1 MTKIKIYAYSEF
13 RANSIEFFFFKFEI
27 KFHINLTEKFVKFNL
42 VQHELVASHT
52 RLIQGQIILSLPQN
66 LLSIKLCK
74 MTSSILLLFNFTL
87 RLLGTCG
94 SNLGF
99 VLWEWVAGYD
109 PFIFGVSLMVAVL
122 DQLRLWGESLCVILF
137 LLIILFGRLTQKKK
151 YLYNN
156 RKYSFGHRWIRNSWS
171 YIIEFKFKRWN

>member
-13 RANSIEFFFFKFEI
+13 RANTIEFLFLFFKFEI
-27 KFHINLTEKFVKFNL
+27 KFHINLTEKYVKFNL

-87 RLLGTCG
+87 RLLGKCG

-99 VLWEWVAGYD
+99 VLWEWVAD
-109 PFIFGVSLMVAVL
+109 LRVIFGVSLMVAVL
-122 DQLRLWGESLCVILF
+122 DQMKLWGESVCVILP
-137 LLIILFGRLTQKKK
+137 LLFILFDVL
-151 YLYNN
+151 
-156 RKYSFGHRWIRNSWS
+156 H
-171 YIIEFKFKRWN
+171 